1 MDFENG
7 ETGALITNLT
17 GCGAGEIKRLYR
29 KRWMIEMK
37 YHTLKNKMRFESVTG
52 KAGIYVEQDLRA
64 QVLVYNMVQDVI
76 TGAQMRAQRKKQ
88 KRQSRYQTRINENI
102 AIGLYKERF
111 IRLMLEENKE
121 RQNGLFVQLKEDMM
135 KNIVPVR
142 ILPGKPRR
150 WKYFNKYKCNLKPGF

>member
-1 MDFENG
+1 MTE
-7 ETGALITNLT
+7 
-17 GCGAGEIKRLYR
+17 K
-29 KRWMIEMK
+29 K
-37 YHTLKNKMRFESVTG
+37 YHTLKTRMRFESVTG

-76 TGAQMRAQRKKQ
+76 TGAQKRAQRKKQ
-88 KRQSRYQTRINENI
+88 KRQSRYQTRINGNI

-121 RQNGLFVQLKEDMM
+121 RKNGLFVQLREDMM
-135 KNIVPVR
+135 KNIVPIR
-142 ILPGKPRR
+142 TLPGKPRR